1 MVPRSLVQPS
11 GALAANAVTAL
22 NDRATTRR
30 AVNASIMVMRFIF
43 CVSFSYPP
51 NGVHLKRCQVG
62 CEFAGAGRVVCA
74 STSSYKQASC
84 PLPVHEYF
92 VSPNL
97 GSSLPSPSR
106 SPFSQKTKPA
116 TLDPLVLC
124 VAGCTTG
131 SLCPWYPYLRDK
143 VLSLYLK
150 ARALSFLA
158 KKHNKAK
165 GQSLCFCAPKPCQN
179 ALNTDFLRIY
189 PLYVPPYSGLV

>member
-51 NGVHLKRCQVG
+51 NGVHLKLRQVG

-74 STSSYKQASC
+74 STFSYKQASC
-84 PLPVHEYF
+84 PLPFEIT
-92 VSPNL
+92 SLANL
-97 GSSLPSPSR
+97 GYSPLPLLAF
-106 SPFSQKTKPA
+106 PFPKNKTGHR
-116 TLDPLVLC
+116 TLLVLC

-143 VLSLYLK
+143 VLSLYLI
-150 ARALSFLA
+150 ASELCLS
-158 KKHNKAK
+158 
-165 GQSLCFCAPKPCQN
+165 
-179 ALNTDFLRIY
+179 LN
-189 PLYVPPYSGLV
+189 